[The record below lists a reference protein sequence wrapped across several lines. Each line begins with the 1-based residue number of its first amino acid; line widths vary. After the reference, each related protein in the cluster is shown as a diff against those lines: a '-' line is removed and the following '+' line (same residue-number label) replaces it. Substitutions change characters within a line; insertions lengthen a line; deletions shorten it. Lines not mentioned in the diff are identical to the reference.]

1 MNNFISKNI
10 DDTKSYSLITLIL
23 FWSGLVIMSSLY
35 VTIPLVSTFSQIFSV
50 EVSKAVWSSSG
61 FSLCFA
67 IGCLCHGPLSDRYG
81 RKKVI
86 IIGLSALTIISFLL
100 GTVHN
105 LVTLITLRGIQ
116 GAAAATFS
124 PVALSYAVELFPPKK
139 RVVAIGFISTGFLMA
154 GIIGQVFSSFVNQHI
169 GWNFVFYIL
178 GLIYLITTLLIIL
191 FIPNLPISQPD
202 TNISKV
208 FKQMKN
214 VFKIKSLKY
223 AYIIALVLLLS
234 FVGMYS
240 ALGNFLSSPK
250 FNFTTQQILY
260 VRLIGIIGMV
270 LSPYAGKLVEKF
282 SIISVLRGSL
292 LLSIIGLAL
301 IGISRS
307 ALFMIIMSVIFVIG
321 IAITTPTL
329 ISLIG
334 VLGGKTRGSA
344 VSMYTFI
351 LFLGASI
358 GPVLTMRLLKTGS
371 YTITFT
377 SLAACLVIG
386 ILATFFIN
394 LEKND

>member
-1 MNNFISKNI
+1 MNNVISKNI
-10 DDTKSYSLITLIL
+10 DNTKNYSLITLIL

-86 IIGLSALTIISFLL
+86 IIGLSALTAISFLL

-105 LVTLITLRGIQ
+105 LVILIILRGIQ
-116 GAAAATFS
+116 GAAAASFS

-154 GIIGQVFSSFVNQHI
+154 GIIGQVFSSFVNQYI

-178 GLIYLITTLLIIL
+178 GLVYLITTLLIIL
-191 FIPNLPISQPD
+191 FIPNIPISQPD

-223 AYIIALVLLLS
+223 AYIVAIVLLLS

-282 SIISVLRGSL
+282 NIMSVLRGSL
-292 LLSIIGLAL
+292 LLSIIGL
-301 IGISRS
+301 STS

-321 IAITTPTL
+321 IAIITPTL

-334 VLGGKTRGSA
+334 MLGGKTRGSA

-351 LFLGASI
+351 LF
-358 GPVLTMRLLKTGS
+358 
-371 YTITFT
+371 
-377 SLAACLVIG
+377 
-386 ILATFFIN
+386 FIYIF
-394 LEKND
+394 